1 MLGLDIYMFYCPYFR
16 GKQYELITVRE
27 SAPLLASAGFVP
39 IIEPVREHTNGLR
52 RALESLAEQ
61 NAASIVIANPQIG
74 DHSDDGKELRTF
86 IGQHFSDYKQLQIGC
101 LLAEGMKKE
110 DALEECKRHD
120 SERQLALIHAG
131 FSEGRALGECV
142 EQELPM
148 VTTNVFLE
156 DYCGKLYQR
165 HFKKLGTNILV
176 RDGCVDRKRNR
187 DHPDLP
193 EFFSDLHI
201 TYREENVHGFGDF
214 LIVGDDYT
222 EGGGPAYTVA
232 IHLTFIDD
240 DNDKEMHVQ
249 HFKSDRQDTPKDPA
263 GKFQEALNKVVASV
277 RDPDSKFY
285 ETGAINEF
293 CDLHDRGHFPG
304 LGYVKKL
311 SMKHHIET
319 LARFFEISGTEK

>member
-1 MLGLDIYMFYCPYFR
+1 MYYPYFR
-16 GKQYELITVRE
+16 GKQYELVTIRE
-27 SAPLLASAGFVP
+27 SAALIANAGFVP
-39 IIEPVREHTNGLR
+39 IIEPVREQTSGLR
-52 RALESLAEQ
+52 KALEALAEQ

-74 DHSDDGKELRTF
+74 DHSHDGEDLRTF
-86 IGQHFSDYKQLQIGC
+86 ISEYFPDYEQLQIGC
-101 LLAEGMKKE
+101 LLTEGMDKE
-110 DALEECKRHD
+110 DALKECKSQD
-120 SERQLALIHAG
+120 SKRELALIHAG
-131 FSEGRALGECV
+131 FSEGRALGKCA
-142 EQELPM
+142 EQEIPN
-148 VTTNVFLE
+148 VNTNVFLE
-156 DYCGKLYQR
+156 DYCGKLYQK

-201 TYREENVHGFGDF
+201 TYDDEKVDGFGDF
-214 LIVGDDYT
+214 LMVGDDYT

-240 DNDKEMHVQ
+240 DSDSEMHIQ

-263 GKFQEALNKVVASV
+263 GKFQEALSKLVDAVQ
-277 RDPDSKFY
+277 DTDSKFY
-285 ETGAINEF
+285 ETGAIAEF
-293 CDLHDRGHFPG
+293 CDLHTRGHFPG

-319 LARFFEISGTEK
+319 LALFFESSGASE

>member
-1 MLGLDIYMFYCPYFR
+1 MYYPYFR
-16 GKQYELITVRE
+16 GKQYELVTVRE
-27 SAPLLASAGFVP
+27 SAPLLATSEFVP
-39 IIEPVREHTNGLR
+39 IIEPVREQTSGLKK
-52 RALESLAEQ
+52 ALESLEDR
-61 NAASIVIANPQIG
+61 NAASIVIVNPQIG
-74 DHSDDGKELRTF
+74 DLSDDGEKLRTF
-86 IGQHFSDYKQLQIGC
+86 IEEHFADYQQLQIGC
-101 LLAEGMKKE
+101 LLTAQMKTE
-110 DALEECKRHD
+110 DALEECR
-120 SERQLALIHAG
+120 RQDPNRQIALIHAG
-131 FSEGRALGECV
+131 FSEARALGECV
-142 EQELPM
+142 EQELPNA
-148 VTTNVFLE
+148 TTNVFLE

-165 HFKKLGTNILV
+165 RFKKPGTNNILV

-201 TYREENVHGFGDF
+201 TYEEENVDGFGDF
-214 LIVGDDYT
+214 LMVGDDYT

-240 DNDKEMHVQ
+240 DSDNEMHIQ

-263 GKFQEALNKVVASV
+263 GKFQEALNKVVDSV

-285 ETGAINEF
+285 ETGAIGEF